1 MSTRILIVD
10 DETDLLEVLSMNL
23 DAQGYAVTTAA
34 SGAEAFG
41 SIQNQKP
48 DLILLDIMLG
58 DMSGV
63 QIAARLKNTPETA
76 DIPII
81 MLTAKDSE
89 TDMIVGLSVGA
100 DDYITKPFNTKIL
113 IARIEAVLRRAFPP
127 QKDVREILS
136 AGPLKII
143 PAARQVLVNGKD
155 VELTEGEYNILLAL
169 VRAGGDIRSRD
180 ELRNIL
186 GPGVES
192 EDERIVDTHVGALR
206 KKLGKARKII
216 KTIHKRGYRF
226 NA

>member
-1 MSTRILIVD
+1 MNTRILIVD

-23 DAQGYAVTTAA
+23 DAEGYAVTTAA
-34 SGAEAFG
+34 SGTEALA
-41 SIQNQKP
+41 SIQAQKP

-63 QIAARLKNTPETA
+63 QMAARLKNTPETA

-100 DDYITKPFNTKIL
+100 DDYITKPFNTKVL
-113 IARIEAVLRRAFPP
+113 VARIEAVLRRASPV

-136 AGPLKII
+136 VGPLKII

-155 VELTEGEYNILLAL
+155 VELAEAEYNILLAL
-169 VRAGGDIRSRD
+169 VKAGGDILSRD
-180 ELRNIL
+180 DLRGIL
-186 GPGVES
+186 GTPATNEN
-192 EDERIVDTHVGALR
+192 ERIVDVHVGTLR
-206 KKLGKARKII
+206 NKLGKAKKIV
-216 KTIHKRGYRF
+216 KTVYKRGYRL
-226 NA
+226 NT